1 MRVINLVFLMV
12 TLIGYSSS
20 THAAKSHSDCWSEFY
35 EGPDY
40 GGSVVRIEGPAKL
53 SNLRRVQGDNWES
66 RIDSMVVGPNAQARL
81 FEKRRFTPP
90 LAELSR
96 YPGLAKSLGITD
108 QQIQE
113 GGELVFNANEKVHHL
128 AEFDFHKKAKS
139 MIIECIN

>member
-1 MRVINLVFLMV
+1 MRVINSVFLVV
-12 TLIGYSSS
+12 TLVGYSAG

-35 EGPDY
+35 EDPDY
-40 GGSVVRIEGPAKL
+40 GGSIVRIEGPAKL

-66 RIDSMVVGPNAQARL
+66 RIDSMVVGPNAQTRL
-81 FEKRRFTPP
+81 FEKRRFIPP

-96 YPGLAKSLGITD
+96 YPRLAKSLGITD